1 MTAAPDTLAP
11 AVESAKRSGP
21 GTWMSSF
28 RWMVKYETVS
38 LRIEL
43 AFALVIQLLMGVG
56 MGMMY
61 GFFLG
66 DLPPVA
72 QTFLVTGIPALAM
85 FPIGFV
91 MVPGFI
97 QQHKFEDTY
106 DYLWSL
112 PVPRSA
118 AAAATF
124 AVYTVFALPAT
135 AVAVWIAAA
144 VYDVDIQVSAVLI
157 PAVLLCSLM
166 ATSVGFTMGH
176 AIKDPRMINL
186 LTNVVIFVVVM
197 FTPLVVPLEVYPT
210 WLAEAH
216 RWLPIWNMGNLLRD
230 GLSEGLA
237 TDVGRSSVVVG
248 AWTVVAW
255 LGATRIIGRRD

>member
-1 MTAAPDTLAP
+1 MTLSVTQDTQA
-11 AVESAKRSGP
+11 AKRSGV
-21 GTWMSSF
+21 GWWGRSFLWMT
-28 RWMVKYETVS
+28 KYEVMA

-43 AFALVIQLLMGVG
+43 SFAFLFQLMMGLG

-66 DLPPVA
+66 DLPPEA
-72 QTFLVTGIPALAM
+72 RTFLVTGIPALAM

-97 QQHKFEDTY
+97 QQHKYAETY

-124 AVYTVFALPAT
+124 AIYTVLSLPAT
-135 AVAVWIAAA
+135 GVALWVA
-144 VYDVDIQVSAVLI
+144 SATYNVALTPSLSLL

-176 AIKDPRMINL
+176 AIRDPRMINL
-186 LTNVVIFVVVM
+186 LTNVVIFVVIM
-197 FTPLVVPLEVYPT
+197 FTPLVVPLEVYPD
-210 WLAEAH
+210 WLASVH
-216 RWLPIWNMGNLLRD
+216 RWLPFWNMGNLLRD

-237 TDVGRSSVVVG
+237 HDVGMSYLVLS
-248 AWTVVAW
+248 AWTAVAW
-255 LGATRIIGRRD
+255 LGATRLIGRRG